1 MVVVALEVDSPKPFY
16 SGYHVLLVVVALEVA
31 LVVDFP
37 FYSDFHVSYIFQQL
51 KIVPNEFLKNIRII
65 AQIDPETH
73 FLNVSACHNTGFIES
88 KCKRYN

>member
-1 MVVVALEVDSPKPFY
+1 M
-16 SGYHVLLVVVALEVA
+16 VVVALEVA
-31 LVVDFP
+31 LEVDSP
-37 FYSDFHVSYIFQQL
+37 FYSDYHVSYIFQQQ
-51 KIVPNEFLKNIRII
+51 KRVANDFFKNIRII